1 VELKELLMFM
11 TKKGA
16 SDLHIK
22 PMRPPL
28 LRIQGRLIPIKA
40 DPLQPAEVEQ
50 MLSEIL
56 KTGQQERFKTHQA
69 VDMGYGVPGFRSTSP
84 E

>member
-1 VELKELLMFM
+1 MVISKELTGALEEGSVELNELLMFM

-16 SDLHIK
+16 SDLHLK

-40 DPLQPAEVEQ
+40 KPLKP
-50 MLSEIL
+50 
-56 KTGQQERFKTHQA
+56 K
-69 VDMGYGVPGFRSTSP
+69 RSRRCSARS
-84 E
+84 

>member
-1 VELKELLMFM
+1 MELKELLMFM

-28 LRIQGRLIPIKA
+28 LRIQGRLIPVK
-40 DPLQPAEVEQ
+40 
-50 MLSEIL
+50 
-56 KTGQQERFKTHQA
+56 
-69 VDMGYGVPGFRSTSP
+69 
-84 E
+84 

>member
-1 VELKELLMFM
+1 MELNELLMFM

-40 DPLQPAEVEQ
+40 NPLQPEEVEK
-50 MLSEIL
+50 MLGDIM
-56 KTGQQERFKTHQA
+56 KWYFDNRFSLNHLFSFFESSQKA
-69 VDMGYGVPGFRSTSP
+69 
-84 E
+84 